1 MATISPSK
9 EVNKLYDKLLGYFNP
24 KDQAYIN
31 RAFQYAYDGHN
42 GQNRKSGEPYITHPL
57 HVALYLC
64 ELNFDKETIAA
75 ALLHDLIE
83 DTDISYEDLKKE
95 FGEEVADIVDG
106 VTKLDKI
113 KYSSN
118 EEAKADAIRKMVI
131 AMSKDIR
138 VLILKLAD
146 RLHNIQ
152 TIEYHQDWKQEK
164 IANETLYVYAPLAH
178 RLGFQSIKHVLEDK
192 SFKILHANQD
202 KEIKDMITETNPD
215 RDSQIGSAIDIIK
228 TLLNDNSMSAEV
240 YGRPKHN
247 YSIYKKIV
255 NQGLTFNEI
264 NDLIGIRI
272 VTDDVKNCYTILGL
286 IHANFQPVLGRFKD
300 FISMPKFNLYQS
312 LHTTV
317 LTSDGTKMEIQIRTH
332 DMHYRAEYGVAAHWK
347 YKEKPSNDLTSWT
360 NELSEISNEYPDP
373 NEFLQHMKLD
383 LYENEVFCLTP
394 EGDVIALPQGS
405 TPVDFAFAIH
415 TQVGEKLIG
424 AKVNGKLVN
433 LSNLLKSGD
442 TIEILTSKD
451 KDKGPSRDWLNI
463 VKTSRARS
471 KIKQWYQK
479 QMKNEDIQKG
489 KTTLNSWLD
498 ENPEILE
505 TTSKD
510 QLMDELLK
518 DLKLPNL
525 ETLYQNLGNGN
536 TGINSISNR
545 INKIVFPGEISVD
558 EDLYSPE
565 IKEDSKSDL
574 VIVEGYDDIKVR
586 MGKCCV
592 PVPGDDI
599 LGFVTISNGIAIH
612 RSDCLNVQIDSTKG
626 ERIIDVSWGYT
637 GNTGIIV
644 WLEIEA
650 IDRPY
655 LLRDATIAISD
666 NGGNILVA
674 KSVTSSKRIVNLI
687 FQVEISDN
695 DQLDAIIN
703 DAKNIENVFDASRI
717 YPGRTGVL

>member
-1 MATISPSK
+1 MVTASK
-9 EVNKLYDKLLGYFNP
+9 AMNVKELSDKLLNLYSE
-24 KDQAYIN
+24 KDQEEIN
-31 RAFQYAYDGHN
+31 TAFLYAKKGHQ
-42 GQNRKSGEPYITHPL
+42 GQKRKSGEEYITHPL
-57 HVALYLC
+57 HVAIYLA
-64 ELNFDKETIAA
+64 ELNFDIETIKA
-75 ALLHDLIE
+75 ALLHDLVE
-83 DTDISYEDLKKE
+83 DTEITYQDIKKT
-95 FGEEVADIVDG
+95 FGKEVADLVDG

-113 KYSSN
+113 RYNSR

-146 RLHNIQ
+146 RLHNIE
-152 TIEYHQDWKQEK
+152 TIEFHKKWTQEK

-178 RLGFQSIKHVLEDK
+178 RLGLQTIKHKLEDT
-192 SFKILHANQD
+192 SFEILHD
-202 KEIKDMITETNPD
+202 KQNNEIKELLKQSNPN
-215 RDSQIGSAIDIIK
+215 RSKQIDESTKIIK
-228 TLLNDNSMSAEV
+228 TLLDDNSLSAEV

-255 NQGLTFNEI
+255 NNGMSFGEI

-272 VTDDVKNCYTILGL
+272 ITDDVKNCYTILGL

-317 LTSDGTKMEIQIRTH
+317 LTETGSKMEIQIRTH
-332 DMHYRAEYGVAAHWK
+332 DMHYRAEFGVAAHWK
-347 YKEKPSNDLTSWT
+347 YKEKPSDDLTKWT
-360 NELSEISNEYPDP
+360 NELSTISNEYPDP

-394 EGDVIALPQGS
+394 SGDVISLPSGS

-424 AKVNGKLVN
+424 AKINGKLAN
-433 LSNLLKSGD
+433 LSSVLKTGD
-442 TIEILTSKD
+442 TVEILTSND

-479 QMKNEDIQKG
+479 QLKNEDIQKG
-489 KTTLNSWLD
+489 KTILNSWLD
-498 ENPEILE
+498 TNDEILE
-505 TTSKD
+505 NYSKD
-510 QLMDELLK
+510 QLIDELLK
-518 DLKLPNL
+518 EIKLPNV
-525 ETLYQNLGNGN
+525 ESLYMNLANGN
-536 TGINSISNR
+536 TGINSIGNKLR
-545 INKIVFPGEISVD
+545 KIAFPEEINTD
-558 EDLYSPE
+558 EDLYSAE
-565 IKEDSKSDL
+565 TTQESKSSL
-574 VIVEGYDDIKVR
+574 VIVEGYDDIQVR
-586 MGKCCV
+586 MAKCCV

-599 LGFVTISNGIAIH
+599 LGFVTISNGISIH
-612 RSDCLNVQIDSTKG
+612 RSDCLNVKIDSKKG
-626 ERIIDVSWGYT
+626 ERIIDVSWAFAS
-637 GNTGIIV
+637 NTGIII

-674 KSVTSSKRIVNLI
+674 KSVTSSKRIVSLL
-687 FQVEISDN
+687 FQIEISDN
-695 DQLDAIIN
+695 KQLEEIIK
-703 DAKNIENVFDASRI
+703 DAKNIESVFEASRI
-717 YPGRTGVL
+717 FPGKN

>member
-57 HVALYLC
+57 HVAIYLC

-83 DTDISYEDLKKE
+83 DTEISYEDLKKE

-637 GNTGIIV
+637 GNTGIVV

-717 YPGRTGVL
+717 YPGRK

>member
-228 TLLNDNSMSAEV
+228 TLLSDNSMSAEV

-637 GNTGIIV
+637 GNTGIVV

-717 YPGRTGVL
+717 YPGRK

>member
-1 MATISPSK
+1 MVTASK
-9 EVNKLYDKLLGYFNP
+9 AMNVKELSDKLLNLYSE
-24 KDQAYIN
+24 KDQEEIN
-31 RAFQYAYDGHN
+31 TAFLYAKKGHQ
-42 GQNRKSGEPYITHPL
+42 GQKRKSGEDYITHPL
-57 HVALYLC
+57 HVAIYLA
-64 ELNFDKETIAA
+64 ELNFDIETIKA
-75 ALLHDLIE
+75 ALLHDLVE
-83 DTDISYEDLKKE
+83 DTEITYQDIKKT
-95 FGEEVADIVDG
+95 FGKEVADLVDG

-113 KYSSN
+113 RYNSR

-146 RLHNIQ
+146 RLHNIE
-152 TIEYHQDWKQEK
+152 TIEFHKKWTQEK

-178 RLGFQSIKHVLEDK
+178 RLGLQTIKHKLEDT
-192 SFKILHANQD
+192 SFEILHD
-202 KEIKDMITETNPD
+202 KQNNEIKELLKHSNPN
-215 RDSQIGSAIDIIK
+215 RSKQIDESTKIIK
-228 TLLNDNSMSAEV
+228 TLLDDNSLSAEV

-255 NQGLTFNEI
+255 NNGMSFGEI

-272 VTDDVKNCYTILGL
+272 ITDDVKNCYTILGL

-317 LTSDGTKMEIQIRTH
+317 LTETGSKMEIQIRTH
-332 DMHYRAEYGVAAHWK
+332 DMHYRAEFGVAAHWK
-347 YKEKPSNDLTSWT
+347 YKEKPSDDLTKWT
-360 NELSEISNEYPDP
+360 NELSTISNEYPDP

-394 EGDVIALPQGS
+394 SGDVISLPSGS

-424 AKVNGKLVN
+424 AKINGKLAN
-433 LSNLLKSGD
+433 LSSILKTGD
-442 TIEILTSKD
+442 TVEILTSND

-479 QMKNEDIQKG
+479 QLKNEDIQKG
-489 KTTLNSWLD
+489 KTILNSWLD
-498 ENPEILE
+498 TNDEILDSY
-505 TTSKD
+505 SKD
-510 QLMDELLK
+510 QLIDELLK
-518 DLKLPNL
+518 EIKLPNV
-525 ETLYQNLGNGN
+525 ESLYMNLANGN
-536 TGINSISNR
+536 TGINSIGNKLR
-545 INKIVFPGEISVD
+545 KIAFPEEINTD
-558 EDLYSPE
+558 EDLYSAE
-565 IKEDSKSDL
+565 TTQESKSSL
-574 VIVEGYDDIKVR
+574 VIVEGYDDIQVR
-586 MGKCCV
+586 MAKCCV

-599 LGFVTISNGIAIH
+599 LGFVTISNGISIH
-612 RSDCLNVQIDSTKG
+612 RSDCLNVKIDSKKG
-626 ERIIDVSWGYT
+626 ERIIDVSWAFES
-637 GNTGIIV
+637 NTGIII

-674 KSVTSSKRIVNLI
+674 KSVTSSKRIVSLL
-687 FQVEISDN
+687 FQIEISDN
-695 DQLDAIIN
+695 KQLEEIIK
-703 DAKNIENVFDASRI
+703 DAKNIESVFEASRI
-717 YPGRTGVL
+717 FPGKN

>member
-57 HVALYLC
+57 HVAIYLC

-83 DTDISYEDLKKE
+83 DTDISYVDLKKE

-215 RDSQIGSAIDIIK
+215 RDSQIGSAIEIIK

-433 LSNLLKSGD
+433 LGNLLKSGD

-463 VKTSRARS
+463 VKTTRARS
-471 KIKQWYQK
+471 KIRQWYQK
-479 QMKNEDIQKG
+479 QLKNEDIQKG
-489 KTTLNSWLD
+489 KTVLNTWLE
-498 ENPEILE
+498 ENSDVLEKKGKDVIL
-505 TTSKD
+505 
-510 QLMDELLK
+510 QELLIEM
-518 DLKLPNL
+518 KLPNI

-536 TGINSISNR
+536 TGINTVG
-545 INKIVFPGEISVD
+545 NKIRKQIFPEEISID
-558 EDLYSPE
+558 DDLFSPE
-565 IKEDSKSDL
+565 IKPDSKSDL
-574 VIVEGYDDIKVR
+574 IIVEGYDDIQVR
-586 MGKCCV
+586 MAKCCV

-599 LGFVTISNGIAIH
+599 IGFVTISNGIAIH
-612 RSDCLNVQIDSTKG
+612 RSDCLNVQINPSIG
-626 ERIIDVSWGYT
+626 ERIVDVSWGYNA
-637 GNTGIIV
+637 NTGTIV

-674 KSVTSSKRIVNLI
+674 KSVTNSKRIVSLI

-695 DQLDAIIN
+695 NQLDAILE
-703 DAKNIENVFDASRI
+703 DAKKIENVFDASRI
-717 YPGRTGVL
+717 FPGKK

>member
-317 LTSDGTKMEIQIRTH
+317 LTSDGNKMEIQIRTH

-637 GNTGIIV
+637 GNTGIVV

-717 YPGRTGVL
+717 YPGRK

>member
-215 RDSQIGSAIDIIK
+215 RDLQIGSAIEIIK
-228 TLLNDNSMSAEV
+228 TLLSDNSMSAEV

-637 GNTGIIV
+637 GNTGIVV

-717 YPGRTGVL
+717 YPGRK

>member
-1 MATISPSK
+1 MDTINPTSQTS
-9 EVNKLYDKLLGYFNP
+9 ELLDKLLSNMDN
-24 KDQAYIN
+24 KHHSIIN
-31 RAFQYAYDGHN
+31 EGFIFANEGHKN
-42 GQNRKSGEPYITHPL
+42 QKRKSGEPYITHPL
-57 HVALYLC
+57 QVAIYLS
-64 ELNFDKETIAA
+64 EINLDIETIIA

-83 DTDISYEDLKKE
+83 DTDITYEDIMSKFGKE
-95 FGEEVADIVDG
+95 IADIVDG

-113 KYSSN
+113 KYN
-118 EEAKADAIRKMVI
+118 TTEEAKADAIRKMVI

-138 VLILKLAD
+138 VIILKLAD
-146 RLHNIQ
+146 RLHNIK
-152 TIEYHQDWKQEK
+152 TIEFHNEWKQEK
-164 IANETLYVYAPLAH
+164 IASETLYVYAPLAH
-178 RLGFQSIKHVLEDK
+178 RLGLQSIKHDLEDI
-192 SFKILHANQD
+192 SFKILFNKQNN
-202 KEIKDMITETNPD
+202 EIQEQLSLENPN
-215 RDSQIGSAIDIIK
+215 RVKQIDESVNIIN
-228 TLLNDNSMSAEV
+228 TLLEDNSISANV
-240 YGRPKHN
+240 SGRPKHN

-255 NQGLTFNEI
+255 NNGLSFNEI

-272 VTDDVKNCYTILGL
+272 ITDDVKNCYTILGL

-317 LTSDGTKMEIQIRTH
+317 LTPLGQKMEIQIRTH

-347 YKEKPSNDLTSWT
+347 YKEKPSNDLTKWT
-360 NELSEISNEYPDP
+360 NELSSISNEYPDP

-394 EGDVIALPQGS
+394 EGDVISLPQGS

-433 LSNLLKSGD
+433 LGNILKSGD

-463 VKTSRARS
+463 VKTTRARS
-471 KIKQWYQK
+471 KIRQWYQK
-479 QMKNEDIQKG
+479 QLKNEDIQKG
-489 KTTLNSWLD
+489 KTVLNTWLE
-498 ENPEILE
+498 ENSDVLEKKGKDVIL
-505 TTSKD
+505 
-510 QLMDELLK
+510 QELLIEM
-518 DLKLPNL
+518 KLPNI

-536 TGINSISNR
+536 TGINTVG
-545 INKIVFPGEISVD
+545 NKIRKQIFPEEISID
-558 EDLYSPE
+558 DDLFSPE
-565 IKEDSKSDL
+565 IKPDSKSDL
-574 VIVEGYDDIKVR
+574 IIVEGYDDIQVR
-586 MGKCCV
+586 MAKCCV

-599 LGFVTISNGIAIH
+599 IGFVTISNGIAIH
-612 RSDCLNVQIDSTKG
+612 RSDCLNVQINPSIG
-626 ERIIDVSWGYT
+626 ERIVDVSWGYNA
-637 GNTGIIV
+637 NTGTIV

-674 KSVTSSKRIVNLI
+674 KSVTNSKRIVSLI

-695 DQLDAIIN
+695 NQLDAILE
-703 DAKNIENVFDASRI
+703 DAKKIENVFDASRI
-717 YPGRTGVL
+717 FPGKK

>member
-272 VTDDVKNCYTILGL
+272 VTDDVKNCFTILGL

-317 LTSDGTKMEIQIRTH
+317 LSSDGTKMEIQIRTH

-637 GNTGIIV
+637 GNTGIVV

-695 DQLDAIIN
+695 DQLDTIIN

-717 YPGRTGVL
+717 YPGRK

>member
-83 DTDISYEDLKKE
+83 DTAISYEDLKKE

-637 GNTGIIV
+637 GNTGIVV

-717 YPGRTGVL
+717 YPGRK

>member
-1 MATISPSK
+1 MVTASK
-9 EVNKLYDKLLGYFNP
+9 AMNVKALSEKLLSLYSDN
-24 KDQAYIN
+24 DREEIN
-31 RAFQYAYDGHN
+31 TAFLYAKKGHQ
-42 GQNRKSGEPYITHPL
+42 GQKRKSGEEYITHPL
-57 HVALYLC
+57 HVAIYLA
-64 ELNFDKETIAA
+64 ELNFDIETIKA
-75 ALLHDLIE
+75 ALLHDLVE
-83 DTDISYEDLKKE
+83 DTEITYQDIKKT
-95 FGEEVADIVDG
+95 FGKEVADLVDG

-113 KYSSN
+113 RYNSR

-146 RLHNIQ
+146 RLHNIE
-152 TIEYHQDWKQEK
+152 TIEFHKKWTQEK

-178 RLGFQSIKHVLEDK
+178 RLGLQTIKHKLEDT
-192 SFKILHANQD
+192 SFEVLHD
-202 KEIKDMITETNPD
+202 KQNNEIKELLKQSNPN
-215 RDSQIGSAIDIIK
+215 RSKQIEESTKIIK
-228 TLLNDNSMSAEV
+228 TLLDDNSLSAEV

-255 NQGLTFNEI
+255 NNGMSFGEI

-272 VTDDVKNCYTILGL
+272 ITDDVKNCYTILGL
-286 IHANFQPVLGRFKD
+286 IHSNFQPVLGRFKD

-317 LTSDGTKMEIQIRTH
+317 LTETGSKMEIQIRTH
-332 DMHYRAEYGVAAHWK
+332 DMHYRAEFGVAAHWK
-347 YKEKPSNDLTSWT
+347 YKEKPSDDLTKWT
-360 NELSEISNEYPDP
+360 NELSTISNEYPDP

-394 EGDVIALPQGS
+394 SGDVISLPSGS

-424 AKVNGKLVN
+424 AKINGKLAN
-433 LSNLLKSGD
+433 LSSILKTGD
-442 TIEILTSKD
+442 TIEILTSND

-479 QMKNEDIQKG
+479 QLKNEDIQKG
-489 KTTLNSWLD
+489 KTVLNSWLD
-498 ENPEILE
+498 TNDEVLE
-505 TTSKD
+505 SYSKD
-510 QLMDELLK
+510 QLIDELLK
-518 DLKLPNL
+518 EIKLPNI
-525 ETLYQNLGNGN
+525 ESLYMNLANGN
-536 TGINSISNR
+536 TGINSIGNKLR
-545 INKIVFPGEISVD
+545 KIAFPEEINTD
-558 EDLYSPE
+558 EDLYSAE
-565 IKEDSKSDL
+565 TTQENKSSL
-574 VIVEGYDDIKVR
+574 VIVEGYDDIQVR
-586 MGKCCV
+586 MAKCCV

-599 LGFVTISNGIAIH
+599 LGFVTITNGISIH
-612 RSDCLNVQIDSTKG
+612 RSDCLNVRIDSKKG
-626 ERIIDVSWGYT
+626 ERIIDVSWAYES
-637 GNTGIIV
+637 NTGIII

-674 KSVTSSKRIVNLI
+674 KSVTSSKRIVSLL
-687 FQVEISDN
+687 FQIEISDN
-695 DQLDAIIN
+695 KQLEEIIR
-703 DAKNIENVFDASRI
+703 DAKSIESVFEASRI
-717 YPGRTGVL
+717 FPGKN

>member
-545 INKIVFPGEISVD
+545 INKIVFRGEISVD
-558 EDLYSPE
+558 EDLYSHE
-565 IKEDSKSDL
+565 IKADSKSD
-574 VIVEGYDDIKVR
+574 
-586 MGKCCV
+586 
-592 PVPGDDI
+592 
-599 LGFVTISNGIAIH
+599 
-612 RSDCLNVQIDSTKG
+612 
-626 ERIIDVSWGYT
+626 
-637 GNTGIIV
+637 
-644 WLEIEA
+644 
-650 IDRPY
+650 
-655 LLRDATIAISD
+655 
-666 NGGNILVA
+666 
-674 KSVTSSKRIVNLI
+674 
-687 FQVEISDN
+687 
-695 DQLDAIIN
+695 
-703 DAKNIENVFDASRI
+703 
-717 YPGRTGVL
+717 

>member
-373 NEFLQHMKLD
+373 NEFLQHMKFD

-637 GNTGIIV
+637 GNTGIVV

-717 YPGRTGVL
+717 YPGRK

>member
-1 MATISPSK
+1 MVTASK
-9 EVNKLYDKLLGYFNP
+9 AMNVKELSDKLLNLYSE
-24 KDQAYIN
+24 KDQEEIN
-31 RAFQYAYDGHN
+31 TAFLYAKKGHQ
-42 GQNRKSGEPYITHPL
+42 GQKRKSGEEYITHPL
-57 HVALYLC
+57 HVAIYLA
-64 ELNFDKETIAA
+64 ELNFDIETIKA
-75 ALLHDLIE
+75 ALLHDLVE
-83 DTDISYEDLKKE
+83 DTEITYQDIKNT
-95 FGEEVADIVDG
+95 FGKEVADLVDG

-113 KYSSN
+113 KYNSR

-146 RLHNIQ
+146 RLHNIE
-152 TIEYHQDWKQEK
+152 TIEFHKKWTQEK

-178 RLGFQSIKHVLEDK
+178 RLGLQTIKHKLEDT
-192 SFKILHANQD
+192 SFEILHD
-202 KEIKDMITETNPD
+202 KQNNEIKELLKQSNPN
-215 RDSQIGSAIDIIK
+215 RSKQIDESTKIIK
-228 TLLNDNSMSAEV
+228 TLLDDNSLSAEV

-255 NQGLTFNEI
+255 NNGMSFGEI

-272 VTDDVKNCYTILGL
+272 ITDDVKNCYTILGL

-317 LTSDGTKMEIQIRTH
+317 LTETGSKMEIQIRTH
-332 DMHYRAEYGVAAHWK
+332 DMHYRAEFGVAAHWK
-347 YKEKPSNDLTSWT
+347 YKEKPSDDLTKWT
-360 NELSEISNEYPDP
+360 NELSTISNEYPDP

-394 EGDVIALPQGS
+394 SGDVISLPSGS

-424 AKVNGKLVN
+424 AKINGKLAN
-433 LSNLLKSGD
+433 LSSILKTGD
-442 TIEILTSKD
+442 TVEILTSND

-479 QMKNEDIQKG
+479 QLKNEDIQKG
-489 KTTLNSWLD
+489 KTILNSWLD
-498 ENPEILE
+498 TNDEILE
-505 TTSKD
+505 SYSKD
-510 QLMDELLK
+510 QLIEELLK
-518 DLKLPNL
+518 EIKMPNV
-525 ETLYQNLGNGN
+525 ESLYMNLANGN
-536 TGINSISNR
+536 TGINSIGNKLR
-545 INKIVFPGEISVD
+545 KIAFPEEINTD
-558 EDLYSPE
+558 EDLYSAE
-565 IKEDSKSDL
+565 TTQESKSSL
-574 VIVEGYDDIKVR
+574 VIVEGYDDIQVR
-586 MGKCCV
+586 MAKCCV

-599 LGFVTISNGIAIH
+599 LGFVTISNGISIH
-612 RSDCLNVQIDSTKG
+612 RSDCLNVKIDSKKG
-626 ERIIDVSWGYT
+626 ERIIDVSWAFES
-637 GNTGIIV
+637 NTGIII

-674 KSVTSSKRIVNLI
+674 KSVTSSKRIVSLL
-687 FQVEISDN
+687 FQIEISDN
-695 DQLDAIIN
+695 KQLEEIIK
-703 DAKNIENVFDASRI
+703 DAKNIESVFEASRI
-717 YPGRTGVL
+717 FPGKN

>member
-1 MATISPSK
+1 MDTINPTSQTS
-9 EVNKLYDKLLGYFNP
+9 ELLNKLLSNMDNKHHSL
-24 KDQAYIN
+24 IN
-31 RAFQYAYDGHN
+31 EGFIFANEGHKN
-42 GQNRKSGEPYITHPL
+42 QKRKSGEPYITHPL
-57 HVALYLC
+57 QVAIYLS
-64 ELNFDKETIAA
+64 EINLDIETIIA

-83 DTDISYEDLKKE
+83 DTDITYEDIKSK
-95 FGEEVADIVDG
+95 FGNEIADIVDG

-113 KYSSN
+113 KYNST

-131 AMSKDIR
+131 AMSRDIR

-146 RLHNIQ
+146 RLHNIK
-152 TIEYHQDWKQEK
+152 TIEFHNEWKQEK
-164 IANETLYVYAPLAH
+164 IASETLYVYAPLAH
-178 RLGFQSIKHVLEDK
+178 RLGLQSIKHELEDI
-192 SFKILHANQD
+192 SFKILFNKQNN
-202 KEIKDMITETNPD
+202 EIQEKITLVNPN
-215 RDSQIGSAIDIIK
+215 RNKQIEESISIIN
-228 TLLNDNSMSAEV
+228 TLLEDNSISANV
-240 YGRPKHN
+240 SGRPKHN
-247 YSIYKKIV
+247 YSIYKKII
-255 NQGLTFNEI
+255 NNGLSFNEI

-272 VTDDVKNCYTILGL
+272 ITDDVKNCYTILGL

-317 LTSDGTKMEIQIRTH
+317 LTPLGQKMEIQIRTH

-347 YKEKPSNDLTSWT
+347 YKEKPSNDLTKWT
-360 NELSEISNEYPDP
+360 NELSSISNEYPDP

-394 EGDVIALPQGS
+394 EGDVISLPSGS

-433 LSNLLKSGD
+433 LGNILKSGD

-451 KDKGPSRDWLNI
+451 KDKGPSRDWLNV
-463 VKTSRARS
+463 VKTTRARS
-471 KIKQWYQK
+471 KIRQWYQK
-479 QMKNEDIQKG
+479 QLKNEDIQKG
-489 KTTLNSWLD
+489 KTILNTWLED
-498 ENPEILE
+498 NSDVLEIKG
-505 TTSKD
+505 KD
-510 QLMDELLK
+510 VILQELLTEM
-518 DLKLPNL
+518 KLPNI

-536 TGINSISNR
+536 TGINTVG
-545 INKIVFPGEISVD
+545 NKIRKQIFPEEISID
-558 EDLYSPE
+558 DDLFSPE
-565 IKEDSKSDL
+565 IKPDSKSDL
-574 VIVEGYDDIKVR
+574 IIVEGYDDIQVR
-586 MGKCCV
+586 MAKCCV

-599 LGFVTISNGIAIH
+599 IGFVTISNGIAIH
-612 RSDCLNVQIDSTKG
+612 RSDCLNVQINPSIG

-637 GNTGIIV
+637 ANTGTIV

-674 KSVTSSKRIVNLI
+674 KSVTNSKRIVSLI

-695 DQLDAIIN
+695 NQLEAIIE
-703 DAKNIENVFDASRI
+703 DAKKIENVFDASRI
-717 YPGRTGVL
+717 FPGKK

>member
-1 MATISPSK
+1 
-9 EVNKLYDKLLGYFNP
+9 
-24 KDQAYIN
+24 
-31 RAFQYAYDGHN
+31 
-42 GQNRKSGEPYITHPL
+42 
-57 HVALYLC
+57 
-64 ELNFDKETIAA
+64 
-75 ALLHDLIE
+75 
-83 DTDISYEDLKKE
+83 
-95 FGEEVADIVDG
+95 
-106 VTKLDKI
+106 
-113 KYSSN
+113 
-118 EEAKADAIRKMVI
+118 
-131 AMSKDIR
+131 
-138 VLILKLAD
+138 
-146 RLHNIQ
+146 
-152 TIEYHQDWKQEK
+152 
-164 IANETLYVYAPLAH
+164 
-178 RLGFQSIKHVLEDK
+178 
-192 SFKILHANQD
+192 
-202 KEIKDMITETNPD
+202 
-215 RDSQIGSAIDIIK
+215 
-228 TLLNDNSMSAEV
+228 
-240 YGRPKHN
+240 
-247 YSIYKKIV
+247 
-255 NQGLTFNEI
+255 
-264 NDLIGIRI
+264 
-272 VTDDVKNCYTILGL
+272 
-286 IHANFQPVLGRFKD
+286 
-300 FISMPKFNLYQS
+300 MPKFNLYQS

-637 GNTGIIV
+637 GNTGIVV

-717 YPGRTGVL
+717 YPGRK

>member
-57 HVALYLC
+57 HVAIYLC

-83 DTDISYEDLKKE
+83 DTDISYKDLKKE

-215 RDSQIGSAIDIIK
+215 RDSQIGSAIETIK

-505 TTSKD
+505 TISKD

-637 GNTGIIV
+637 GNTGIVV

-703 DAKNIENVFDASRI
+703 DAKDIENVFDASRI
-717 YPGRTGVL
+717 YPGRK

>member
-1 MATISPSK
+1 MDTINPTSQTS
-9 EVNKLYDKLLGYFNP
+9 ELLDKLLSNMDN
-24 KDQAYIN
+24 KHHSIIN
-31 RAFQYAYDGHN
+31 EGFIFANEGHKN
-42 GQNRKSGEPYITHPL
+42 QKRKSGEPYITHPL
-57 HVALYLC
+57 QVAIYLS
-64 ELNFDKETIAA
+64 EINLDIETIIA

-83 DTDISYEDLKKE
+83 DTDITYEDIMSK
-95 FGEEVADIVDG
+95 FGKEVANIVDG

-113 KYSSN
+113 KYN
-118 EEAKADAIRKMVI
+118 TTEEAKADAIRKMVI

-146 RLHNIQ
+146 RLHNIK
-152 TIEYHQDWKQEK
+152 TIEFHNEWKQEK
-164 IANETLYVYAPLAH
+164 IASETLYVYAPLAH
-178 RLGFQSIKHVLEDK
+178 RLGLQSIKHDLEDI
-192 SFKILHANQD
+192 SFKILFNKQNSEIQD
-202 KEIKDMITETNPD
+202 QLSLENPN
-215 RDSQIGSAIDIIK
+215 RVKQIDESVNIINTLLQDNSISAIV
-228 TLLNDNSMSAEV
+228 S
-240 YGRPKHN
+240 GRPKHN

-255 NQGLTFNEI
+255 NNGLSFNEI

-272 VTDDVKNCYTILGL
+272 ITDDVKNCYTILGL

-317 LTSDGTKMEIQIRTH
+317 LTPLGQKMEIQIRTH

-347 YKEKPSNDLTSWT
+347 YKEKPSNDLTKWT
-360 NELSEISNEYPDP
+360 NELSSISNEYPDP

-394 EGDVIALPQGS
+394 EGDVISLPQGS

-433 LSNLLKSGD
+433 LGNILKSGD

-463 VKTSRARS
+463 VKTTRARS
-471 KIKQWYQK
+471 KIRQWYQK
-479 QMKNEDIQKG
+479 QLKNEDIQKG
-489 KTTLNSWLD
+489 KTVLNTWLED
-498 ENPEILE
+498 NSDVLEKKGKDVIL
-505 TTSKD
+505 
-510 QLMDELLK
+510 QELLTEM
-518 DLKLPNL
+518 KLPNI

-536 TGINSISNR
+536 TGINTVG
-545 INKIVFPGEISVD
+545 NKIRKQIFPEEISID
-558 EDLYSPE
+558 DDLFSPE
-565 IKEDSKSDL
+565 IKPDSKSDL
-574 VIVEGYDDIKVR
+574 IIVEGYDDIQVR
-586 MGKCCV
+586 MAKCCV

-599 LGFVTISNGIAIH
+599 IGFVTIANGIAIH
-612 RSDCLNVQIDSTKG
+612 RSDCLNVQINPSIG
-626 ERIIDVSWGYT
+626 ERIVDVSWGYSA
-637 GNTGIIV
+637 NTGTIV

-674 KSVTSSKRIVNLI
+674 KSVTNSKRIVSLI

-695 DQLDAIIN
+695 NQLDAIIE
-703 DAKNIENVFDASRI
+703 DAKKIENVFDASRI
-717 YPGRTGVL
+717 FPGKK

>member
-57 HVALYLC
+57 HVAIYLC

-215 RDSQIGSAIDIIK
+215 RDSQIGSAIEIIK
-228 TLLNDNSMSAEV
+228 TLLSDNSISAEV

-489 KTTLNSWLD
+489 KTTLNAWLD
-498 ENPEILE
+498 ENPVILE

-510 QLMDELLK
+510 QLMDELLE

-637 GNTGIIV
+637 GNTGIVV

-717 YPGRTGVL
+717 YPGRK

>member
-24 KDQAYIN
+24 KDQTYIN

-57 HVALYLC
+57 HVAIYLC

-75 ALLHDLIE
+75 ALLHDLVE
-83 DTDISYEDLKKE
+83 DTEISYDDLKKE

-113 KYSSN
+113 KYSTN

-215 RDSQIGSAIDIIK
+215 RDSQIGNAIEIIK

-489 KTTLNSWLD
+489 KTRLNSWLD

-505 TTSKD
+505 STSKD

-565 IKEDSKSDL
+565 IKEDSKSNL

-717 YPGRTGVL
+717 FPGRK

>member
-24 KDQAYIN
+24 KDQTYIN

-57 HVALYLC
+57 HVAIYLC

-75 ALLHDLIE
+75 ALLHDLVE
-83 DTDISYEDLKKE
+83 DTEISYDDLKKE

-113 KYSSN
+113 KYSTN

-215 RDSQIGSAIDIIK
+215 RESQIGNAIEIIK

-317 LTSDGTKMEIQIRTH
+317 LNSDGTKMEIQIRTH

-489 KTTLNSWLD
+489 KTRLNSWLD

-505 TTSKD
+505 STSKD

-565 IKEDSKSDL
+565 IKEDSKSNL

-703 DAKNIENVFDASRI
+703 DAKSIESVFDASRI
-717 YPGRTGVL
+717 FPGRK

>member
-637 GNTGIIV
+637 GNTGIVV

-717 YPGRTGVL
+717 YPGRKWVL

>member
-57 HVALYLC
+57 HVAIYLC

-83 DTDISYEDLKKE
+83 DTDITYEDLKKE

-215 RDSQIGSAIDIIK
+215 RDSQIGSAIEIIK

-637 GNTGIIV
+637 GNTGIVV

-717 YPGRTGVL
+717 YPGRK

>member
-24 KDQAYIN
+24 KDQTYIN

-57 HVALYLC
+57 HVAIYLC

-83 DTDISYEDLKKE
+83 DTEISYDDLKKE

-113 KYSSN
+113 KYSTN

-215 RDSQIGSAIDIIK
+215 RESQIENAIEIIK

-317 LTSDGTKMEIQIRTH
+317 LTSDGSKMEIQIRTH

-489 KTTLNSWLD
+489 KTRLNSWLD

-505 TTSKD
+505 STSKD

-545 INKIVFPGEISVD
+545 INKIVFPSEISVD

-565 IKEDSKSDL
+565 IKEDSKSNL

-717 YPGRTGVL
+717 FPGRK

>member
-228 TLLNDNSMSAEV
+228 SLLSDNSMSAEV

-637 GNTGIIV
+637 GNTGIVV

-717 YPGRTGVL
+717 YPGRK

>member
-57 HVALYLC
+57 HVAIYLC
-64 ELNFDKETIAA
+64 DLNFDKETIAA

-83 DTDISYEDLKKE
+83 DTDITYEDLKKE

-215 RDSQIGSAIDIIK
+215 RDSQIGSAIEIIK

-442 TIEILTSKD
+442 TIEILTSK
-451 KDKGPSRDWLNI
+451 GPSRDWLNI

-489 KTTLNSWLD
+489 KTTLNAWLD
-498 ENPEILE
+498 ENPVILE

-637 GNTGIIV
+637 GNTGIVV

-717 YPGRTGVL
+717 YPGRK

>member
-42 GQNRKSGEPYITHPL
+42 GRNRKSGEPYITHPL

-637 GNTGIIV
+637 GNTGIVV

-717 YPGRTGVL
+717 YPGRK